1 MEALSW
7 CRRGS

>member
-7 CRRGS
+7 S